1 MIIREEK
8 REDREKVYN
17 LVKKAFETAEH
28 ADGTEQDLVEALRK
42 SDAFIPQ
49 LSLVAEINGEPAGHV
64 MFTKA
69 KSGSCEVLV
78 LAPLSVTPEYQRQG
92 VGTALVAEG
101 HRRAEKMG
109 YGYSIV
115 LGSENYYPRFGYVK
129 SSYFGIE
136 VPEGI
141 PQENFMAVQLRND
154 AGSARGRVVYPKE
167 FGL

>member
-78 LAPLSVTPEYQRQG
+78 LA
-92 VGTALVAEG
+92 
-101 HRRAEKMG
+101 
-109 YGYSIV
+109 
-115 LGSENYYPRFGYVK
+115 RF
-129 SSYFGIE
+129 
-136 VPEGI
+136 
-141 PQENFMAVQLRND
+141 L
-154 AGSARGRVVYPKE
+154 
-167 FGL
+167 